1 MVLFSILSAP
11 MLCLFRF
18 LINLDCLD
26 RADLD
31 RRSVA
36 SRNKERHSP
45 VINIP
50 LNAEKALYFVAKDFM
65 PIRLCTLDL

>member
-1 MVLFSILSAP
+1 M
-11 MLCLFRF
+11 
-18 LINLDCLD
+18 D